1 MARYNIR
8 SIYLSVCLLNLSIW
22 ICSALPK
29 VIVTKKDEK
38 LIKPG
43 DDINIGQAIDDDL
56 VSQDDRYSIAVV
68 ENPLYAEAEH
78 ENAVSYHKAG
88 ADEDGDEEE
97 VKVHQY

>member
-1 MARYNIR
+1 
-8 SIYLSVCLLNLSIW
+8 
-22 ICSALPK
+22 

-43 DDINIGQAIDDDL
+43 DDINIGQEVDADL
-56 VSQDDRYSIAVV
+56 ISQDDRYSIAVV

-97 VKVHQY
+97 VKVHQCLCNRFFCLFDSCKTLIGVHEIHGQN

>member
-1 MARYNIR
+1 M
-8 SIYLSVCLLNLSIW
+8 
-22 ICSALPK
+22 
-29 VIVTKKDEK
+29 IVTKKDEK

-43 DDINIGQAIDDDL
+43 DDINIGQEIEVDL

-78 ENAVSYHKAG
+78 ENVVSYHKAG

-97 VKVHQY
+97 VKVHQLLCNRSPIVLVVLIIILLYLQDVNWGA

>member
-1 MARYNIR
+1 M
-8 SIYLSVCLLNLSIW
+8 CLWL

-38 LIKPG
+38 LIKPE
-43 DDINIGQAIDDDL
+43 DDNINIGQDIEVDL

-78 ENAVSYHKAG
+78 DNVVSYHKAG

-97 VKVHQY
+97 VKVHQL

>member
-1 MARYNIR
+1 M
-8 SIYLSVCLLNLSIW
+8 CLWL

-29 VIVTKKDEK
+29 VVVTKKDEK
-38 LIKPG
+38 LIKPED
-43 DDINIGQAIDDDL
+43 DDINIGQDIEVDL

-78 ENAVSYHKAG
+78 DNVVSYHKGG

-97 VKVHQY
+97 VKVRQLYRICVISIDN

>member
-1 MARYNIR
+1 M
-8 SIYLSVCLLNLSIW
+8 
-22 ICSALPK
+22 
-29 VIVTKKDEK
+29 IVTKKDEK

-43 DDINIGQAIDDDL
+43 DDINIGQEIEVDL

-97 VKVHQY
+97 VKVHQLL